1 MSTRTRH
8 KAEEGELSDS
18 CGGASLDAARVSR
31 CYSDETALGQD
42 QRRAFERDRDRI
54 LYSSAFHRLAGITQ
68 IVRAGELD
76 IFHTR
81 QQHTYKVAQIG
92 RRLAE
97 HRIREQEAEATL
109 HGLDAE
115 VVEAACLAH
124 DLGHPPFGHAA
135 ETELDRIVRDPK
147 VVGGNDEDAADDGYE
162 GNAQTFRILTK
173 LAVRYSKDN
182 PGLDLTRATLAATLK
197 YPWLRDLD
205 HDKKKS
211 KWSAYVSEERAFS
224 WTREHCTGDFKTAEA
239 ELMDWADDIAYS
251 VHDLEDFHRV
261 GIIPWSEVVSREASD
276 GIVQGALAAWKKD
289 PGHPADAT
297 RRLSAALERV
307 TRKLVLF
314 PSVTKE
320 AYNGAREQRRQLRNF
335 TSQLIGNYVRAI
347 TLTKDR
353 GGPTVSILPDAAD
366 EVRVLK
372 HFARHY
378 VIGLPALHAQ
388 QYGQKKIVRD
398 LFKIFLDEGKC
409 GNLKL
414 FPARLRYIWED
425 NHEDKPARLA
435 ADCVASLTEN
445 EAYQLHGR
453 FTGSESGL
461 VLDPIVR

>member
-1 MSTRTRH
+1 V
-8 KAEEGELSDS
+8 AGEEES
-18 CGGASLDAARVSR
+18 SLETARKSR
-31 CYSDETALGQD
+31 CYSDATASGLD
-42 QRRAFERDRDRI
+42 QRDEFARDRDRI
-54 LYSSAFHRLAGITQ
+54 LYCSAFHRLAGITQ

-97 HRIREQEAEATL
+97 HRLSEQPEAAKL
-109 HGLDAE
+109 HGLHPE

-135 ETELDRIVRDPK
+135 ETELDRLVCDPTTVDGIK
-147 VVGGNDEDAADDGYE
+147 EDAAPDGYE

-197 YPWLRDLD
+197 YPWLRDQSI
-205 HDKKKS
+205 DKKRS
-211 KWSAYVSEERAFS
+211 KWSAYASEEADFKWARA
-224 WTREHCTGDFKTAEA
+224 HCSGEFKTAEA

-261 GIIPWSEVVSREASD
+261 GIIPWSEIISEDSRETIINGVVKS
-276 GIVQGALAAWKKD
+276 WKKD
-289 PGHPADAT
+289 PSYPADGP
-297 RRLSAALERV
+297 RRMKAALERII
-307 TRKLVLF
+307 RKLVMF
-314 PSVTKE
+314 PTVTKE
-320 AYNGAREQRRQLRNF
+320 VYNGAREQRRQLRNF
-335 TSQLIGNYVRAI
+335 TSQLIGNYVRA
-347 TLTKDR
+347 
-353 GGPTVSILPDAAD
+353 VSLASDLGAAAVLIHDDAVD
-366 EVRVLK
+366 EVRLLK
-372 HFARHY
+372 YFARYY

-388 QYGQKKIVRD
+388 QYGQKKIIRD
-398 LFKIFLDEGKC
+398 LFKIFLSEGKA
-409 GNLKL
+409 GNLAL

-425 NHEDKPARLA
+425 NSDEKGARLA

-445 EAYQLHGR
+445 EAYQLHHR
-453 FTGSESGL
+453 LTGTESGL

>member
-1 MSTRTRH
+1 MSV
-8 KAEEGELSDS
+8 EEDSPLSK
-18 CGGASLDAARVSR
+18 ARVGR
-31 CYSDETALGQD
+31 CHIDDLAPSMD

-92 RRLAE
+92 RRLAQYRL
-97 HRIREQEAEATL
+97 HKQPEAAKL

-135 ETELDRIVRDPK
+135 ETELDRLVRDPTLCE
-147 VVGGNDEDAADDGYE
+147 GLLEDAAPDGYE

-173 LAVRYSKDN
+173 LAVRYGKDS

-197 YPWLRDLD
+197 YPWLRDLS
-205 HDKKKS
+205 HDKKKK
-211 KWSAYVSEERAFS
+211 KWSAYTSEKSSFEWARA
-224 WTREHCTGDFKTAEA
+224 HCRGDYKTAEA

-261 GIIPWSEVVSREASD
+261 GIIPWSEIISD
-276 GIVQGALAAWKKD
+276 KTRDRIIDGALKD
-289 PGHPADAT
+289 WARDPSNPADAHV
-297 RRLSAALERV
+297 RLKRAMDRIKLRTKMFPRV
-307 TRKLVLF
+307 TDEV
-314 PSVTKE
+314 
-320 AYNGAREQRRQLRNF
+320 YNGGREQRRQLRNF
-335 TSQLIGNYVRAI
+335 TSTLIGGYVRAAKLAENLEGAAVI
-347 TLTKDR
+347 ID
-353 GGPTVSILPDAAD
+353 PDALD
-366 EVRVLK
+366 EVRLLK
-372 HFARHY
+372 YFARHY

-388 QYGQKKIVRD
+388 QYGQKRIVRD
-398 LFKIFLDEGKC
+398 LFSIFLTEGKS
-409 GNLKL
+409 GNLGL
-414 FPARLRYIWED
+414 FPVRLQYIWED
-425 NHEDKPARLA
+425 NPDDKPARLA

-453 FTGSESGL
+453 LTGMESGL
-461 VLDPIVR
+461 ILDPIVR

>member
-1 MSTRTRH
+1 M
-8 KAEEGELSDS
+8 AGEEES
-18 CGGASLDAARVSR
+18 SLETARKSR
-31 CYSDETALGQD
+31 CYSDASAAGLD
-42 QRRAFERDRDRI
+42 QRDEFARDRDRI
-54 LYSSAFHRLAGITQ
+54 LYCSAFHRLAGITQ

-97 HRIREQEAEATL
+97 HRLSEQPEAAKL
-109 HGLDAE
+109 HGLHPE

-135 ETELDRIVRDPK
+135 ETELDRLVCKPSI
-147 VVGGNDEDAADDGYE
+147 VGGNDEEAAPDGYE

-197 YPWLRDLD
+197 YPWLRDKSVD
-205 HDKKKS
+205 MKRS
-211 KWSAYVSEERAFS
+211 KWSAYASEESEFKWA
-224 WTREHCTGDFKTAEA
+224 REHSPGEFKTAEA

-261 GIIPWSEVVSREASD
+261 GIIPWSEIISEDSRETLIN
-276 GIVQGALAAWKKD
+276 GVVAAWKKD
-289 PGHPADAT
+289 PSCPADAT
-297 RRLSAALERV
+297 SRMKAALDRII
-307 TRKLVLF
+307 RKLIMF
-314 PSVTKE
+314 PTVTKE
-320 AYNGAREQRRQLRNF
+320 VYNGAREQRRQLRNF
-335 TSQLIGNYVRAI
+335 TSLLIGNYVRAVS
-347 TLTKDR
+347 LTDSL
-353 GGPTVSILPDAAD
+353 GGATVLIAKEAAD
-366 EVRVLK
+366 EVRLLK
-372 HFARHY
+372 YFARYY
-378 VIGLPALHAQ
+378 VIGLPALSAQ

-398 LFKIFLDEGKC
+398 LFQIFLSEGKA
-409 GNLKL
+409 GDLAL

-425 NHEDKPARLA
+425 NIGEKGARLA

-445 EAYQLHGR
+445 EAYQLHHRLMG
-453 FTGSESGL
+453 TESGL

>member
-1 MSTRTRH
+1 M
-8 KAEEGELSDS
+8 AIEGV
-18 CGGASLDAARVSR
+18 SLDAARAGR
-31 CYSDETALGQD
+31 CYSDETATGQD

-76 IFHTR
+76 IFHNR

-97 HRIREQEAEATL
+97 HRIREQPIEAKM

-135 ETELDRIVRDPK
+135 ETELDRIVRDPTI
-147 VVGGNDEDAADDGYE
+147 VQCQADDAADDGYD

-173 LAVRYSKDN
+173 LAVRFSRDN

-197 YPWLRDLD
+197 YPWLRDLND
-205 HDKKKS
+205 SKKKS
-211 KWSAYVSEERAFS
+211 KWSAYKSEELAFS
-224 WTREHCTGDFKTAEA
+224 WAREHCAGDDKTAEA

-261 GIIPWSEVVSREASD
+261 GVIPWSEIVSDAAKEKIVLGAQEAWS
-276 GIVQGALAAWKKD
+276 KD
-289 PGHPADAT
+289 PSYPADAT
-297 RRLSAALERV
+297 SRLAAALDRV
-307 TRKLVLF
+307 TRKLILF
-314 PSVTKE
+314 PSVTSE
-320 AYNGAREQRRQLRNF
+320 VYNGAREQRRQLRNF
-335 TSQLIGNYVRAI
+335 TSQLIGNYVRSVK
-347 TLTKDR
+347 LTEQR
-353 GGPTVSILPDAAD
+353 EGPTVFITREAAD
-366 EVRVLK
+366 EVRLLK

-378 VIGLPALHAQ
+378 VISLPALHAQ
-388 QYGQKKIVRD
+388 QYGQKKVVRD
-398 LFKIFLDEGKC
+398 LFKIFLEEGKC

-425 NHEDKPARLA
+425 NQSDKPARLA

-453 FTGSESGL
+453 LTGSECGL

>member
-1 MSTRTRH
+1 V
-8 KAEEGELSDS
+8 AGEEES
-18 CGGASLDAARVSR
+18 SLETARKSR
-31 CYSDETALGQD
+31 CYSDASAAGLD
-42 QRRAFERDRDRI
+42 QRDEFARDRDRI
-54 LYSSAFHRLAGITQ
+54 LYCSAFHRLAGITQ

-97 HRIREQEAEATL
+97 HRLSEQPEAAKL
-109 HGLDAE
+109 HGLHPE

-135 ETELDRIVRDPK
+135 ETELDRLVCKPSI
-147 VVGGNDEDAADDGYE
+147 VGGNDEEAAPDGYE

-197 YPWLRDLD
+197 YPWLRDKSVD
-205 HDKKKS
+205 MKRS
-211 KWSAYVSEERAFS
+211 KWSAYASEESEFKWA
-224 WTREHCTGDFKTAEA
+224 REHSPGEFKTAEA

-261 GIIPWSEVVSREASD
+261 GIIPWSEIISEDSRETLIN
-276 GIVQGALAAWKKD
+276 GVVAAWKKD
-289 PGHPADAT
+289 PSCPADAT
-297 RRLSAALERV
+297 SRMKAALDRII
-307 TRKLVLF
+307 RKLIMF
-314 PSVTKE
+314 PTVTKE
-320 AYNGAREQRRQLRNF
+320 VYNGAREQRRQLRNF
-335 TSQLIGNYVRAI
+335 TSLLIGNYVRAVS
-347 TLTKDR
+347 LTDSL
-353 GGPTVSILPDAAD
+353 GGATVLIAKEAAD
-366 EVRVLK
+366 EVRLLK
-372 HFARHY
+372 YFARYY
-378 VIGLPALHAQ
+378 VIGLPALSAQ

-398 LFKIFLDEGKC
+398 LFQIFLSEGKA
-409 GNLKL
+409 GDLAL

-425 NHEDKPARLA
+425 NIGEKGARLA

-445 EAYQLHGR
+445 EAYQLHHRLMG
-453 FTGSESGL
+453 TESGL

>member
-1 MSTRTRH
+1 MS
-8 KAEEGELSDS
+8 EL
-18 CGGASLDAARVSR
+18 GGGSLEAARAKR
-31 CYSDETALGQD
+31 CHTNDEAGQSD
-42 QRRAFERDRDRI
+42 QRNAFERDRDRV

-97 HRIREQEAEATL
+97 DRLRQQEKAAQL
-109 HGLDAE
+109 HGLHPE

-135 ETELDRIVRDPK
+135 EYELDRIVCDPAEY
-147 VVGGNDEDAADDGYE
+147 GGSTDDADSDGYE

-173 LAVRYSKDN
+173 LAVRYGKES

-197 YPWLRDLD
+197 YPWLRDRSVA
-205 HDKKKS
+205 KKKT
-211 KWSAYVSEERAFS
+211 KWSAYSCDEKEFIWAREGCRA
-224 WTREHCTGDFKTAEA
+224 DFKTAEA

-261 GIIPWSEVVSREASD
+261 GIIPWGDIVSESLKDRVL
-276 GIVQGALAAWKKD
+276 QGAVNVWKKD
-289 PGHPADAT
+289 PDCPADA
-297 RRLSAALERV
+297 RARLDSALMRIK
-307 TRKLVLF
+307 RKLAMF
-314 PSVTKE
+314 PSVTNE
-320 AYNGAREQRRQLRNF
+320 VYDGSREQRRQLRNF
-335 TSQLIGNYVRAI
+335 SSQLIGQYVRAANLNE
-347 TLTKDR
+347 TLE
-353 GGPTVSILPDAAD
+353 GPAVSINSSSAD
-366 EVRVLK
+366 EVRLLK
-372 HFARHY
+372 YFARHY

-388 QYGQKKIVRD
+388 QYGQKRIICE
-398 LFKIFLDEGKC
+398 LFKIFLTEGKA

-414 FPARLRYIWED
+414 FPARLRYIWDDRTNEK
-425 NHEDKPARLA
+425 NARLA

-445 EAYQLHGR
+445 EAYQLYHR
-453 FTGSESGL
+453 LTGSNSGL

>member
-1 MSTRTRH
+1 MTTGR
-8 KAEEGELSDS
+8 GP
-18 CGGASLDAARVSR
+18 SLDAARRSR
-31 CYSDETALGQD
+31 CFSDEAASGLD
-42 QRRAFERDRDRI
+42 QRRPFERDRDRI

-97 HRIREQEAEATL
+97 HRVREQEAEAAL
-109 HGLDAE
+109 HGLHPE

-135 ETELDRIVRDPK
+135 ESELDRIVRRPTL
-147 VVGGNDEDAADDGYE
+147 VGGTDEDAAADGYE

-173 LAVRYSKDN
+173 LAVRYSKDH

-197 YPWLRDLD
+197 YPWLRDLA

-211 KWSAYVSEERAFS
+211 KWSAYTSEEREFLWA
-224 WTREHCTGDFKTAEA
+224 REHCFGDFKSAEA

-261 GIIPWSEVVSREASD
+261 GIIPWNEIVSPDARD
-276 GIVQGALAAWKKD
+276 RIVQGAVHTWKKD
-289 PGHPADAT
+289 PNYPADGP
-297 RRLSAALERV
+297 RRMLTALERITRKVTLFPTV
-307 TRKLVLF
+307 TREV
-314 PSVTKE
+314 
-320 AYNGAREQRRQLRNF
+320 YDGNREQRRQLRNF
-335 TSQLIGNYVRAI
+335 TSLLIGNYVRAI
-347 TLTKDR
+347 SLTEEAD
-353 GGPTVSILPDAAD
+353 GPAVIIEADAAD

-388 QYGQKKIVRD
+388 QYGQKKIIRD
-398 LFKIFLDEGKC
+398 LFEIFLKEGKS

-425 NHEDKPARLA
+425 NKDDKPARLA

-453 FTGSESGL
+453 LTGAESGL

>member
-1 MSTRTRH
+1 MV
-8 KAEEGELSDS
+8 D
-18 CGGASLDAARVSR
+18 GGISPLDAARIGR
-31 CYSDETALGQD
+31 CYNEETTSGLD
-42 QRRAFERDRDRI
+42 QRKAFERDRDRI
-54 LYSSAFHRLAGITQ
+54 LYSSAFHRLAGVTQ

-97 HRIREQEAEATL
+97 HSIRQQKAEADM
-109 HGLDAE
+109 HGLDPE

-135 ETELDRIVRDPK
+135 ETELDRLVRNPK
-147 VVGGNDEDAADDGYE
+147 IVGGSDEDAADDGYE

-173 LAVRYSKDN
+173 LAVRYSKEN

-197 YPWLRDLD
+197 YPWLRDQND
-205 HDKKKS
+205 PKKKN
-211 KWSAYVSEERAFS
+211 KWSAYASEEREFQWA
-224 WTREHCTGDFKTAEA
+224 REHCNGDFKSAEA

-261 GIIPWSEVVSREASD
+261 GIIPWSEIISPDSRDS
-276 GIVQGALAAWKKD
+276 IIQGALKTWKKD
-289 PGHPADAT
+289 PSYPADAT
-297 RRLSAALERV
+297 RRMSGALERI
-307 TRKLVLF
+307 TRKLTLF
-314 PSVTKE
+314 PTVSKE
-320 AYNGAREQRRQLRNF
+320 VYHGAREQRRQLRNF

-347 TLTKDR
+347 SLSKDTLGCAVFIET
-353 GGPTVSILPDAAD
+353 DAAD

-388 QYGQKKIVRD
+388 QYGQKKIIRD
-398 LFKIFLDEGKC
+398 LFEIFLAEGKDQ
-409 GNLKL
+409 NFKP
-414 FPARLRYIWED
+414 FPSRLRYIWED
-425 NHEDKPARLA
+425 NTTDKPARLA

-453 FTGSESGL
+453 LMGTESGL